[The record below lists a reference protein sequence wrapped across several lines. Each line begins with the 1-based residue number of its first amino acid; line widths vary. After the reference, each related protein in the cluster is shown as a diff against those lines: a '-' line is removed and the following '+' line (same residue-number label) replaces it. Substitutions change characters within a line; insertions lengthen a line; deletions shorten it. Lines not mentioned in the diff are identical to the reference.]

1 MPLEFTIKNVGFGEL
16 FNPRN
21 VEVVLRNN
29 STGDLLTAALSVD
42 PRFWTGGETDSL
54 TTQLAIPDN
63 LPDGTYSIGLWMP
76 DIEATL
82 RNDVR
87 FAIRFANEGVWE
99 AATGFNI
106 LTNALLIS
114 SGASG
119 PRYENV
125 TQFVE
130 VPDPSSFVL
139 VGDYNEDGDVDM
151 ADYGIWR
158 KTFGSSVEQ
167 FAGADGNGDGM
178 VDAADYSV
186 WRKTFASGA
195 GSSSQSVVPEPATVV
210 PIMGLL
216 GAASMRRS
224 SSCCRTRGDY
234 FSSGRFRLRLTCP
247 KQYR

>member
-1 MPLEFTIKNVGFGEL
+1 MPVEFTIKNVGFGEL

-29 STGDLLTAALSVD
+29 STGDLLTAALSAD
-42 PRFWTGGETDSL
+42 PRFWAGGETDFI

-63 LPDGTYSIGLWMP
+63 LPEGIYSIGLWMP

-99 AATGFNI
+99 AATGINI
-106 LTNALLIS
+106 LTNALVIS
-114 SGASG
+114 NESTG

-125 TQFVE
+125 DQFLE
-130 VPDPSSFVL
+130 VQDPSAL
-139 VGDYNEDGDVDM
+139 DLMGDYNEDGDVDA
-151 ADYGIWR
+151 ADYIVWR
-158 KTFGSSVEQ
+158 TTFGSSAEE

-178 VDAADYSV
+178 VDAADYV
-186 WRKTFASGA
+186 IWRKNVANGSGR
-195 GSSSQSVVPEPATVV
+195 SSQNVVPEPATVV
-210 PIMGLL
+210 PIIGLL

-224 SSCCRTRGDY
+224 PSYCR
-234 FSSGRFRLRLTCP
+234 
-247 KQYR
+247 YRRASAIRPE